1 MSNQS
6 SLLTPLTPAREKHFN
21 TAGRNIA
28 ILHYELDPLV
38 RECAGRTSGLENKS
52 DEILMRA
59 ARGALIL
66 EMGEAY
72 AGQPRED
79 RKRPPICGDAWLSAC
94 IR

>member
-1 MSNQS
+1 M
-6 SLLTPLTPAREKHFN
+6 
-21 TAGRNIA
+21 I
-28 ILHYELDPLV
+28 
-38 RECAGRTSGLENKS
+38 

-59 ARGALIL
+59 AREALIL

-72 AGQPRED
+72 AGQRRED

>member
-6 SLLTPLTPAREKHFN
+6 SWLTPLAPAREKYFN
-21 TAGRNIA
+21 TGGSNIA
-28 ILHYELDPLV
+28 SLHYALDPLV

-59 ARGALIL
+59 AREALIL
-66 EMGEAY
+66 EMGAAH

-79 RKRPPICGDAWLSAC
+79 RKRPPSCDDAWLSTC
-94 IR
+94 IH